1 MQSRVLMIIMLIFG
15 SMAFLNLAP
24 AAAATVPAEFVLVKG
39 GEFKNTRSNY
49 FGRGVSI
56 SDFYLARHA
65 VTQREWVAV
74 MGSNPAKFTGADL
87 PVEMVSWYDSV
98 EYCNRRSREEGLRPF
113 YKIDRNRKDPGNRPD
128 PRFGELDGTKW
139 IVTINAGAD
148 GYRLPTEAEWE
159 YAAGG
164 GQKSRSYTYS
174 GSDDVD
180 EVAWYWRNSGDE
192 LLAGSWNWPRMQL
205 NHNRTRPVG
214 GKSPNELGL
223 YDMSGNVRQW
233 CWDWYGG
240 VASNQADPKGSQAGF
255 SRVWKGGGW
264 MGAEFSCESAH
275 RGHLA
280 ANGKGPDQG
289 LRLARSK

>member
-1 MQSRVLMIIMLIFG
+1 MQLRVLMMLLLVSG
-15 SMAFLNLAP
+15 SPAFLNTAWAASAP
-24 AAAATVPAEFVLVKG
+24 APSDFVLVKG
-39 GEFKNTRSNY
+39 GEFRNTRSNY
-49 FGRGVSI
+49 FARGVAVA
-56 SDFYLARHA
+56 DFYIGKYA

-74 MGSNPAKFTGADL
+74 MGSNPAKFRGDNL
-87 PVEMVSWYDSV
+87 PMEMVSWYDSV
-98 EYCNRRSREEGLRPF
+98 EYCNRRSLHEGLRPY
-113 YKIDRNRKDPGNRPD
+113 YKIDRNRKDPGNEPD
-128 PRFGELDGTKW
+128 PRFGELDATKW
-139 IVTINAGAD
+139 TVTLNAGAD

-164 GQKSRSYTYS
+164 GRKSRSYKYS
-174 GSDDVD
+174 GSDDLD

-192 LLAGSWNWPRMQL
+192 LLTGAWNWPRMQQ

-233 CWDWYGG
+233 CWDWYGAL
-240 VASNQADPKGSQAGF
+240 VANVTDPTGSQAGF
-255 SRVWKGGGW
+255 SRVWRGGGW
-264 MGAEFSCESAH
+264 MGVDFSCESVH

-289 LRLARSK
+289 LRLARSL